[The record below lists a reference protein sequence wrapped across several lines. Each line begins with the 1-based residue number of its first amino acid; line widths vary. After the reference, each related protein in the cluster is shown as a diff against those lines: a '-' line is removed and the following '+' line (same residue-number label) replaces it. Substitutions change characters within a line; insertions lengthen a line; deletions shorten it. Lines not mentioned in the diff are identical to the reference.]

1 MRYAGPTLST
11 EGRHTDLLLLK
22 ILEPERTSAYAHYAQ
37 GTGNIIRHR
46 SPSSFTTLYKQ
57 KLFLT
62 HIGPAF
68 SEAFYRGEPCY
79 LVQPEWMEL
88 YASLAEDTPSLT
100 ERCSLII
107 RIRKA
112 LLYSP
117 CMFVDTS
124 RALSAEGQ
132 YDMDFILTLEL
143 KIRAIHDD
151 LLNCLDDYEAYM
163 VSTPSTSSSESAMA
177 VGRGTFETILG
188 CLCVYK
194 RMLAA
199 LCEADR
205 LRLETECQT
214 LVALS
219 LEVHERPSTK
229 HS

>member
-1 MRYAGPTLST
+1 
-11 EGRHTDLLLLK
+11 
-22 ILEPERTSAYAHYAQ
+22 
-37 GTGNIIRHR
+37 
-46 SPSSFTTLYKQ
+46 
-57 KLFLT
+57 
-62 HIGPAF
+62 
-68 SEAFYRGEPCY
+68 
-79 LVQPEWMEL
+79 
-88 YASLAEDTPSLT
+88 
-100 ERCSLII
+100 
-107 RIRKA
+107 
-112 LLYSP
+112 
-117 CMFVDTS
+117 MFVDTS

-132 YDMDFILTLEL
+132 YDVDFILTLEL
-143 KIRAIHDD
+143 KIRAIHHD

-163 VSTPSTSSSESAMA
+163 VSTPSTSSSESVMV

-205 LRLETECQT
+205 LRLETECQA